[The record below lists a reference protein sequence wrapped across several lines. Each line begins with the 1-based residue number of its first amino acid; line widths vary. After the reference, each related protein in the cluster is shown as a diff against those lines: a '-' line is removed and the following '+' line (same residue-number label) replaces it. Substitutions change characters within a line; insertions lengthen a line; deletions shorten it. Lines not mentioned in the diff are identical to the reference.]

1 MMGMWVF
8 AIQCFS
14 ILFLLKNVLDEKL
27 GKG

>member
-8 AIQCFS
+8 AVQGFS
-14 ILFLLKNVLDEKL
+14 ILFLFENVLDEKL